1 MSNIKTTSDGF
12 SFHTSELK
20 SYPDGKRFHKTLK
33 LLYEAAQKSTHSCMT
48 TYPLK
53 KYESK
58 TIKPHCSTM
67 LRHHGIVLF
76 LTEIVKNG
84 WHKYTIK
91 AVVNPRRVLE
101 PESGYLGIAPTDED
115 SLERF
120 QDEFTALMRRYDL
133 PEFLDEWTLTRLDLC
148 VNLQLNKK
156 KSAREFCRLLQ
167 KDLLPPKME
176 RVYFYDPRANE
187 EVREKQK
194 QADQHSICLANKSYG
209 FVVYD
214 KLYQTEAESLLDPSD
229 WKKLPDGILR
239 LELRCFKPYLD
250 KLAAKEKLDSTS
262 EQLYWMAQHSRELIL
277 KRVCQVFSSG
287 THYKPEAAKALI
299 NQSDFHKDTKKQ
311 LWWLFKRMR
320 YPFSLE
326 QLEKGMEKQ
335 FELKPRTVVKRLD
348 QLQELGINLI
358 PLRKDF
364 YLEQLPSLP
373 EILELLED
381 GSSSFKLTS
390 NGEIEW

>member
-1 MSNIKTTSDGF
+1 MTSIKATCDGY
-12 SFHTSELK
+12 SFHTPELK
-20 SYPDGKRFHKTLK
+20 IYPDGKSFNKTLK
-33 LLYEAAQKSTHSCMT
+33 LLYEAAKRSTDRHLT

-67 LRHHGIVLF
+67 LRHHG
-76 LTEIVKNG
+76 
-84 WHKYTIK
+84 
-91 AVVNPRRVLE
+91 
-101 PESGYLGIAPTDED
+101 
-115 SLERF
+115 
-120 QDEFTALMRRYDL
+120 
-133 PEFLDEWTLTRLDLC
+133 
-148 VNLQLNKK
+148 
-156 KSAREFCRLLQ
+156 
-167 KDLLPPKME
+167 
-176 RVYFYDPRANE
+176 
-187 EVREKQK
+187 
-194 QADQHSICLANKSYG
+194 
-209 FVVYD
+209 
-214 KLYQTEAESLLDPSD
+214 
-229 WKKLPDGILR
+229 
-239 LELRCFKPYLD
+239 

-277 KRVCQVFSSG
+277 KRACQVFSSG

-299 NQSDFHKDTKKQ
+299 DQSDFHKDTQKQ

-335 FELKPRTVVKRLD
+335 FELKPRTVIKRLD